1 MTQHEFLLRVFS
13 QGLTGEIITYYYV
26 IIWKVQ
32 SLGNNNFCPLSQ
44 KANRGALRRGAPEG
58 LC

>member
-1 MTQHEFLLRVFS
+1 MLLTQHEFVLRVFS

-32 SLGNNNFCPLSQ
+32 SLEITTFAHLAKTQ
-44 KANRGALRRGAPEG
+44 TG
-58 LC
+58 LL